1 MFESNNELADE
12 IRYVFDRQKRASKMG
27 NILDRPTLLMKK
39 QFVRNTTTG
48 NENLKKGTD
57 YSNAKLQDIEMHE

>member
-12 IRYVFDRQKRASKMG
+12 IRYVFDRQKRGNKMG

-48 NENLKKGTD
+48 NEHLKKGTD
-57 YSNAKLQDIEMHE
+57 YSNAKI

>member
-1 MFESNNELADE
+1 
-12 IRYVFDRQKRASKMG
+12 MG

-48 NENLKKGTD
+48 NEHLKKGTD
-57 YSNAKLQDIEMHE
+57 YSDAQI

>member
-1 MFESNNELADE
+1 
-12 IRYVFDRQKRASKMG
+12 MG

-39 QFVRNTTTG
+39 QFVRNTATG

-57 YSNAKLQDIEMHE
+57 YSMAQI

>member
-1 MFESNNELADE
+1 
-12 IRYVFDRQKRASKMG
+12 MG